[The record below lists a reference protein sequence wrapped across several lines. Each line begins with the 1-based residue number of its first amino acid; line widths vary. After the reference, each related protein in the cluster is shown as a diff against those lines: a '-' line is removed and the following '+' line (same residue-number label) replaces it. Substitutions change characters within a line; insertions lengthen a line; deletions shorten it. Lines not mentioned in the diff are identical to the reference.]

1 MIEGLPVK
9 RGGHNPVQLFCREI
23 FLHVLRAHRLV
34 AHERAGGNNTV
45 SNGLSDNGF
54 QLDGQVDDCSGSEVP
69 FRPEIQIIL
78 VNERTVQRR
87 KRNIG
92 ELVLRLQESF
102 DMVVGIAIGSQAS
115 YRTVYPHTFFKVADE
130 PPEIS

>member
-54 QLDGQVDDCSGSEVP
+54 QLDGQVDDCSGSEVT

-87 KRNIG
+87 KRIS
-92 ELVLRLQESF
+92 ESLYCACKNLS
-102 DMVVGIAIGSQAS
+102 IWL
-115 YRTVYPHTFFKVADE
+115 
-130 PPEIS
+130 